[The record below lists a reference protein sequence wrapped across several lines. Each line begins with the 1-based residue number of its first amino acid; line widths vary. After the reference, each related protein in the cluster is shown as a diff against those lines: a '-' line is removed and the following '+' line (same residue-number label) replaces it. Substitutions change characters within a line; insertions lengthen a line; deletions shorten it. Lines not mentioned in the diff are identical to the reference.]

1 MAEEQSSLSESESES
16 PDFNFKEHLSSE
28 YREHASLQ
36 DITSLDS
43 MAKSYISAQ
52 EMVGQQRL
60 PLPPVDADSETMD
73 KFYDSIGRP
82 SGNEENGYGYTFNAP
97 EELPEGV
104 IKDDKM
110 EKYFRKSMHEAGL
123 TQKQADQLYNS
134 QINYMGEFV
143 KQGKTN
149 QETTEKDWDN
159 TLRQDFGLA
168 YPEQMEA
175 AKQAVDKFGSEE
187 LREYFNQS
195 RLGNHPEMIKFAAK
209 VGTMVME
216 SGSMGKG
223 GRKGGSQL
231 TPDQAKQEISNL
243 QHSSD
248 FMRRYN
254 EAGAGH
260 VEAVEQMQRLHN
272 AAYPEAAE

>member
-1 MAEEQSSLSESESES
+1 MAEEQTSLSESEAPE
-16 PDFNFKEHLSSE
+16 FNFKEHLAPE
-28 YREHASLQ
+28 FREHASLQ

-60 PLPPVDADSETMD
+60 PLPPVDADSETMG

-82 SGNEENGYGYTFNAP
+82 TGNEENGFGYTFDTP
-97 EELPEGV
+97 KELPEGV
-104 IKDDKM
+104 VKDEKM

-143 KQGKTN
+143 KHGKTQ
-149 QETTEKDWDN
+149 QESTEKEWDKS
-159 TLRQDFGLA
+159 LRQDFGLA
-168 YPEQMEA
+168 YTEQMEA
-175 AKQAVDKFGSEE
+175 ANQAIEQFGSDD
-187 LREYFNQS
+187 LRTYFNQS
-195 RLGNHPEMIKFAAK
+195 RIGNHPEMIKFAAK

-216 SGSMGKG
+216 SGGMGKG

-231 TPDQAKQEISNL
+231 TPDQAKQEIANL
-243 QHSSD
+243 QQSSD
-248 FMRRYN
+248 FMHRYN

-260 VEAVEQMQRLHN
+260 IEAVEQMQRLHN